1 MDLIIPSMSRE
12 TSITE
17 FMQSKQSVFD
27 YVECSL
33 ICSVH
38 KEVKL
43 YQQQAK

>member
-1 MDLIIPSMSRE
+1 MELIILSVSRE
-12 TSITE
+12 TSVTE

-33 ICSVH
+33 ICSVC

-43 YQQQAK
+43 YRQ